1 MKRILL
7 ILLLV
12 VTTSSIADDRFA
24 QPEINSNA
32 QLRSVVIS
40 HTGNRPDNNVFGLE
54 LMTDSRELF
63 LKSHDVASMLLAS
76 RFWEPELR
84 RLTVKVNGH
93 NVVLLAD
100 NRFISVDGKGVM
112 LRAPVYMHEGDLWLP
127 MEAVTSVFPALTGQ
141 SVQWDRE
148 RGRLE
153 YGTALYNVR
162 GLTVDSGNRVT
173 FTKLHCSKKI
183 MWRTDTPTSSTV
195 RLKLYGA
202 LVDTSIV
209 KLEKESGLLSN
220 VSVVQLEEYALVTFK
235 LNKTVNSFRT
245 FSEQNG
251 KVIVLQLEETRKIEL
266 PAPRAKGYVNMAK
279 PVAAIDGAEAITIKT
294 IVIDAGHGGLDVGKI
309 GTRGTQ
315 EKTINLSLAEI
326 LSRKFRSE
334 GFEVVLTRDSDVLID
349 LDVRSERANLG
360 GGDLMISLHCNG
372 WFNDKPH
379 GIETW
384 FFQPEL
390 TTPPG
395 AGGFVRWERVQ
406 ELHLAHSSD
415 LAEIVQ
421 QTLISETGAIS
432 RGVKRESFKVLRG
445 ANMPAVLIE
454 TGFLSNS
461 KEEKKLSS
469 KRYLSQI
476 ADGIVDAVII
486 FRDKHQNAEQVMP

>member
-7 ILLLV
+7 FLLLV
-12 VTTSSIADDRFA
+12 ATSSIADGRFA
-24 QPEINSNA
+24 QPVINSEA

-54 LMTDSRELF
+54 LMTDSQELF

-93 NVVLLAD
+93 KVVFLAD
-100 NRFISVDGKGVM
+100 NRFINVDGKGVM
-112 LRAPVYMHEGDLWLP
+112 LRAPVYLHEGDLWLP
-127 MEAVTSVFPALTGQ
+127 MEAVTSIFPALTGQ
-141 SVQWDRE
+141 SVQWDRA

-162 GLTVDSGNRVT
+162 SLTVESGNRVT
-173 FTKLHCSKKI
+173 FAKLHCSKKI

-235 LNKTVNSFRT
+235 LNRTVNSFRT
-245 FSEQNG
+245 FSEKEGNA
-251 KVIVLQLEETRKIEL
+251 IVLQLEETRKIDL
-266 PAPRAKGYVNMAK
+266 PAPRARGYVNMAK
-279 PVAAIDGAEAITIKT
+279 PMAAIDGTESISIKT
-294 IVIDAGHGGLDVGKI
+294 IVIDAGHGGLDAGKI

-315 EKTINLSLAEI
+315 EKTINLNLAEI
-326 LSRKFRSE
+326 LSRKFRSA
-334 GFEVVLTRDSDVLID
+334 GFEVVLTRDSDILID
-349 LDVRSERANLG
+349 LDVRSERANLS

-372 WFNDKPH
+372 WFNSKPN

-406 ELHLAHSSD
+406 ELHLVHSSD
-415 LAEIVQ
+415 LAEIIQ
-421 QTLISETGAIS
+421 KSLIDETGATS

-445 ANMPAVLIE
+445 ANMPAVLLE

-469 KRYLSQI
+469 KRYLSRL

-486 FRDKHQNAEQVMP
+486 FRDKHQKTEEATP